1 MFDKPTHNFKFNDAE
16 LLQTKNDYSILKIH
30 ATVAQLVE
38 QQIRNL

>member
-1 MFDKPTHNFKFNDAE
+1 MIEIIATKFYNTIE
-16 LLQTKNDYSILKIH
+16 KILKNMLKYIIY